1 MESMK
6 GKTIALVLT
15 GTIFLA
21 GFASLTFPI
30 WHGFLLEH
38 ILRDQMDSFLTFED
52 ERTQT
57 ITEEDP
63 LRTAVEEYNQTLFEQ
78 RQVGFNGQEAYETP
92 SFSLSDYGYE
102 NEMFAVLSIPEISLE
117 MPVYLGANSEN
128 LSLGAAHLSQTSLPV
143 GGINTNSVIA
153 GHRGWKGA
161 EYFKYI
167 PNLHIGDEVIIT
179 NLWET
184 LSYKVVG
191 IKTIYSSNS
200 EQLLIQPERDLLTL
214 LTCDYGEAGLK
225 LRCLVICERNRE

>member
-38 ILRDQMDSFLTFED
+38 ILRDQMDSFLTFEN
-52 ERTQT
+52 EKEQT

-78 RQVGFNGQEAYETP
+78 RQVGFNGKEAYETP
-92 SFSLSDYGYE
+92 SFLMADYGYDSE
-102 NEMFAVLSIPEISLE
+102 IFAVLSIPEISLE

-225 LRCLVICERNRE
+225 LRCLVICERIHE

>member
-1 MESMK
+1 
-6 GKTIALVLT
+6 
-15 GTIFLA
+15 
-21 GFASLTFPI
+21 
-30 WHGFLLEH
+30 
-38 ILRDQMDSFLTFED
+38 MDSFLTFED

-167 PNLHIGDEVIIT
+167 PNLRIGDEVIIT

-225 LRCLVICERNRE
+225 LRCLVICERIHE